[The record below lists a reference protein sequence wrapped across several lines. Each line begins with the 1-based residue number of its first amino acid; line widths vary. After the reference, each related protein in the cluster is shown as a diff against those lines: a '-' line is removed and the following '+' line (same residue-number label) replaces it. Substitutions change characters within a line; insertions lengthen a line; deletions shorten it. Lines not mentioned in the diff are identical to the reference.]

1 LAGKQTEGKAGGAAC
16 KNPAKP
22 GPDDGAEPPKAEAG
36 VPEKAAPEPPK
47 AEAGVPEKAAPEPPK
62 AEAGVPEKAAPEPP
76 KAEAGVPEKAEEEEP
91 EPRSY
96 TPEEIEEISRRAESY
111 RDSTPPYEPTRV
123 LSPEYGGTSSYERG
137 IDEFRGQKAAELERL
152 RADPDSPRAALEA
165 AEEGVRTLDR
175 LYENYHLGM
184 NVFRTAKGGRSKL
197 RE

>member
-1 LAGKQTEGKAGGAAC
+1 MAGKQTEGKAGGAAC
-16 KNPAKP
+16 KNPPKP

-62 AEAGVPEKAAPEPP
+62 AEAGVPEKA
-76 KAEAGVPEKAEEEEP
+76 EEEP

>member
-1 LAGKQTEGKAGGAAC
+1 MAGKQTEGKAGGAAC

-62 AEAGVPEKAAPEPP
+62 AEAGVPEKAAPE
-76 KAEAGVPEKAEEEEP
+76 
-91 EPRSY
+91 R
-96 TPEEIEEISRRAESY
+96 
-111 RDSTPPYEPTRV
+111 
-123 LSPEYGGTSSYERG
+123 GTSSYERG

>member
-16 KNPAKP
+16 KNPPKP
-22 GPDDGAEPPKAEAG
+22 GPDDGA
-36 VPEKAAPEPPK
+36 EPPK

>member
-1 LAGKQTEGKAGGAAC
+1 MDWPRRAALAGKQTEGKAGGAAC

-22 GPDDGAEPPKAEAG
+22 GPDDGA
-36 VPEKAAPEPPK
+36 EPPK